1 MVSLR
6 YLKKS
11 GAKSNDH
18 VYVRCNQSKAKIH
31 IEFFSNLRFVLEEL
45 IQAGRLAIFGD
56 SIKST
61 KTRASLVTGT
71 KQETGKPKIEK
82 EETG

>member
-18 VYVRCNQSKAKIH
+18 VYVRCNQSKIKIH
-31 IEFFSNLRFVLEEL
+31 IDFFSNLRFRP
-45 IQAGRLAIFGD
+45 GRTNSGRGFTGHGYQTGDRQRVIAINT
-56 SIKST
+56 S
-61 KTRASLVTGT
+61 
-71 KQETGKPKIEK
+71 EPKIEK